1 MSLERKLGRIA
12 DEIATHA
19 QKRAAYLRGEYLE
32 AEKLALEKKARFESA
47 NLAFKRTANFKVK
60 IGTDYQC
67 PRCWVES
74 GKAASLRADP
84 GDTRD
89 DILRCQFGH
98 EVVITH

>member
-12 DEIATHA
+12 DEIAMHA

-32 AEKLALEKKARFESA
+32 AEKLALEKKAKFESA
-47 NLAFKRTANFKVK
+47 NLAFKRTTNFKVK

-67 PRCWVES
+67 PRCWLES
-74 GKAASLRADP
+74 GKAASLRSDS

-98 EVVITH
+98 E